1 MVEPSSVPVGSVPLQ
16 LYFFALDLRAVVDVD
31 CVASALRPLHIST
44 STLYDMLRY
53 DLFPILY
60 PNLMCVAGVWDAFD
74 DVWLLSQIEA
84 QRAAGPGWAQC
95 LLHWV
100 AWLTIG
106 QAVAEPWDQVKNILQ
121 R

>member
-1 MVEPSSVPVGSVPLQ
+1 MERKA
-16 LYFFALDLRAVVDVD
+16 YIALSDLFLDTVVDVD
-31 CVASALRPLHIST
+31 CVASALRPLHLST

-74 DVWLLSQIEA
+74 EEWLLSRIEA
-84 QRAAGPGWAQC
+84 QRAVGSGWAQR

-106 QAVAEPWDQVKNILQ
+106 HAVTEPWDRVKNILQ

>member
-1 MVEPSSVPVGSVPLQ
+1 MANMNEHEKKA
-16 LYFFALDLRAVVDVD
+16 YIALSDLFLDTVADVD
-31 CVASALRPLHIST
+31 CVASALRPLQLST
-44 STLYDMLRY
+44 STLYNMLRY

-60 PNLMCVAGVWDAFD
+60 PNLLGVAGVWDAFD
-74 DVWLLSQIEA
+74 DAWLLSQIEA
-84 QRAAGPGWAQC
+84 QRAVGPGWAQR

-106 QAVAEPWDQVKNILQ
+106 QAVTSQWDQVKDMLE

>member
-1 MVEPSSVPVGSVPLQ
+1 MATINEKERKA
-16 LYFFALDLRAVVDVD
+16 YIALSDLFLDTVIDVD

-60 PNLMCVAGVWDAFD
+60 PNLLGVAGVWDAFD
-74 DVWLLSQIEA
+74 EVWLLSQIEE
-84 QRAAGPGWAQC
+84 QRAGGPGWAQRF
-95 LLHWV
+95 LHWV

-106 QAVAEPWDQVKNILQ
+106 QAVSEPWDQVKDILQ